1 MTALTAPLDALWRTV
16 SADVR
21 GLLAAEPMPPEW
33 FVRTPQDPGLF
44 GPDSVIWRVHANRSG
59 LIGGLRALL
68 LQTMHPLAMAGV
80 HQHSDYRHDP
90 WGRLRRTGAYIAVT
104 TYGSTSA
111 AEAVIAHVRRIH
123 DAVTGTAADGR
134 PYRANDPHLL
144 AWVHATE
151 VDSFLRA
158 YQRYGGRDLSPLDQD
173 RYVAE
178 MAEVAERLGVLAAP
192 RTAAALR
199 DQLRAYRPELHATSD
214 ARQAVRFL
222 LWPPLPT
229 YLRPAYGLMA
239 AAAVGLLPGFV
250 RRELWLPTA
259 PLADPLVVR
268 PAVKMVLHG
277 LGSAL
282 GPEPPALRLVD
293 QGRAESAERT
303 DDDGPAAVAPSAGA
317 SPTPSV
323 RPSPRAARDRTGRA
337 VSPAPRSGRT
347 KPAGDRAGTAT
358 KAATTRRPTPERP
371 TATGPTRSDPT
382 KRPAPTA
389 RPEPSAGTRRPRTGL
404 GPSAAGT
411 PSGRARPASADRSS
425 RPPG

>member
-1 MTALTAPLDALWRTV
+1 MAPLTAPLDALWRTV

-21 GLLAAEPMPPEW
+21 GLLAAQPMPPEW
-33 FVRTPQDPGLF
+33 FHRTPEDPGLF
-44 GPDSVIWRVHANRSG
+44 DPDSVIWRVHANRSG

-111 AEAVIAHVRRIH
+111 AEAIIERVRRIH
-123 DAVTGTAADGR
+123 DTVEGTATDGR
-134 PYRANDPHLL
+134 TYRANDPHLL

-158 YQRYGGRDLSPLDQD
+158 YQRYGGGDLTPADED

-178 MAEVAERLGVLAAP
+178 MAEVAERLGVIDAP
-192 RTAAALR
+192 RRR
-199 DQLRAYRPELHATSD
+199 DQLRAQLHGYRPELQATGE

-222 LWPPLPT
+222 LWPPLPA
-229 YLRPAYGLMA
+229 YLRPAYGLLA

-259 PLADPLVVR
+259 PLADPLLVR
-268 PAVKMVLHG
+268 PAVRVVLQS

-282 GPEPPALRLVD
+282 GTEPPALQLVNRW
-293 QGRAESAERT
+293 RAER
-303 DDDGPAAVAPSAGA
+303 PAPEVTAGG
-317 SPTPSV
+317 SPTPSA
-323 RPSPRAARDRTGRA
+323 RRSPPAAPVRTGPA
-337 VSPAPRSGRT
+337 ASPATPSGRT
-347 KPAGDRAGTAT
+347 KPAAGSAGTAT
-358 KAATTRRPTPERP
+358 TATTRRSTPARP
-371 TATGPTRSDPT
+371 PAARAGRATP
-382 KRPAPTA
+382 KAPAPKAPAPGAT
-389 RPEPSAGTRRPRTGL
+389 
-404 GPSAAGT
+404 
-411 PSGRARPASADRSS
+411 SGRVRPASADRSS
-425 RPPG
+425 RPRG